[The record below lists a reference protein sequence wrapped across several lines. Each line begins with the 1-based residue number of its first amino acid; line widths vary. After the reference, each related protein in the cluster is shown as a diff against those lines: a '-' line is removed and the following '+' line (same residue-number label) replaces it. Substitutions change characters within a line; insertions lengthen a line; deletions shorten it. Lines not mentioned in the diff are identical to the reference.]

1 MPKRLTRLQS
11 QMSVYV
17 DVGVDENLSHFY
29 SLVYSSFRCSYERL
43 TLSSNIQYKINI
55 ILLKADK
62 TVVLNSITVYIVRV
76 QCFVLIDMMHRQ
88 GIED

>member
-17 DVGVDENLSHFY
+17 DVGVDENLSYFY
-29 SLVYSSFRCSYERL
+29 SFRCSYERL

-55 ILLKADK
+55 ILLKAYK

-88 GIED
+88 GI